1 MPVDAQEFYASK
13 RDELIKDFEKFRAK
27 PYLDSEGIPTIG
39 YGTTAYPD
47 GRAVTM
53 NDSPVTMDQ
62 ANEYYTHHINE
73 FTDQISQ
80 APGFSDLSEPQ
91 QAALT
96 SFAYNTGPNVFT
108 APSGYETLQSAVRS
122 GDSNQIADAMRL
134 YINKGSSSEAGLARR
149 REAEINLMNTPLPAP
164 EVPSNPAPGMVT
176 ISPSAKPAAAKPSPK
191 FQTGRW

>member
-1 MPVDAQEFYASK
+1 MPVDAQEFYAGK
-13 RDELIKDFEKFRAK
+13 RDELIKDFEKFRAN

-73 FTDQISQ
+73 FTDKISQ
-80 APGFSDLSEPQ
+80 APGFSNLSEPQ

-134 YINKGSSSEAGLARR
+134 YINKGSNSEAGLVRR
-149 REAEINLMNTPLPAP
+149 REAEIDLMNTPLPPP

-176 ISPSAKPAAAKPSPK
+176 ISPSVKPVAAKPAPK